1 MAKVTLLVDTS
12 KCTACRGCQIACKQ
26 WWDLAAS
33 KTTQTGSYE
42 NPRDLAPNT
51 LTRITFSEYESG
63 GKMQWLF
70 LNLGCM
76 HCTNAACVDV
86 CPTGALKHN
95 EMGFVSFE
103 REVCNG
109 CGYCAQACPFG
120 IPRMDTTDLLTGDA
134 KASKCTLC
142 QDRVTNGMTPACV
155 KGCPSRALQFGD
167 RTAMLGIA
175 RQRVDALKA
184 RGYAQA
190 SIYGENELGGLGR
203 VYVLTAP
210 APAYGLPESPEYPAL
225 ATLWQSVV
233 QPFGYIAGG
242 LMVVGLGVNWFLTRR
257 ARLSTVERDN

>member
-26 WWDLAAS
+26 WWDLAAGT
-33 KTTQTGSYE
+33 TTQTGSYE

-63 GKMQWLF
+63 GRMQWLF

-109 CGYCAQACPFG
+109 CGYCSQACPFG
-120 IPRMDTTDLLTGDA
+120 IPRMDTTNSLTGDA
-134 KASKCTLC
+134 KA
-142 QDRVTNGMTPACV
+142 
-155 KGCPSRALQFGD
+155 
-167 RTAMLGIA
+167 
-175 RQRVDALKA
+175 
-184 RGYAQA
+184 
-190 SIYGENELGGLGR
+190 
-203 VYVLTAP
+203 
-210 APAYGLPESPEYPAL
+210 
-225 ATLWQSVV
+225 
-233 QPFGYIAGG
+233 
-242 LMVVGLGVNWFLTRR
+242 
-257 ARLSTVERDN
+257 